1 MTGAAKRSPEL
12 DGLAWNDNGQSVMS
26 GSVLELFQSLDRAF
40 LALGAAWNA
49 TEYRFPTFVSARQ
62 LHRLDYFRSF
72 PHLATFPVCL
82 DDEDANLGDFVDG
95 PVIDDQ
101 GQLKLTRHRPIEDVL
116 TPAACYHLYIHLQ
129 DTESSGCRYLTTR
142 NTCFRREEYYRP
154 LERQWSFSM
163 REIVAIGTL
172 DEVGEFLQSTQA
184 MVNRLLAAIDLPVE
198 WEVASDPFFRPSRN
212 AKYVAQLV
220 NPTKLEAV
228 FDGHLAI
235 ASVNLHQDHFG
246 RTYDIR
252 QSGDYAY
259 TGCVAFG
266 IERWVYAVVSRF
278 GPDPARWPVLADVS
292 ASASEWATS

>member
-1 MTGAAKRSPEL
+1 MTAPTTISPEL
-12 DGLAWNDNGQSVMS
+12 DGLAWHDNGQSVMS
-26 GSVLELFQSLDRAF
+26 GPVLGLFESLDQAF
-40 LALGAAWNA
+40 LSLAAAWNA
-49 TEYRFPTFVSARQ
+49 SEYRFPTFVSARQ

-82 DDEDANLGDFVDG
+82 DAEDANLGDFVDG
-95 PVIDDQ
+95 PVLDDH
-101 GQLKLTRHRPIEDVL
+101 GHVHLTRPRPIEDVL

-129 DTESSGCRYLTTR
+129 NTESSGCRYLTTR

-172 DEVGEFLQSTQA
+172 EEVRDFLHVTHG
-184 MVNRLLAAIDLPVE
+184 MVNELLAGIDLPVA
-198 WEVASDPFFRPSRN
+198 WETANDPFFRPAGN
-212 AKYVAQLV
+212 AKYMAQLV
-220 NPTKLEAV
+220 NPTKQEAV

-235 ASVNLHQDHFG
+235 ASINLHQDHFG

-252 QSGDYAY
+252 RSGDYAY

-266 IERWVYAVVSRF
+266 LERWVYAFIKRF
-278 GPDPARWPVLADVS
+278 GADPTGWPRLDDVLTV
-292 ASASEWATS
+292 ASRGSS

>member
-1 MTGAAKRSPEL
+1 MSAGATNSPEL

-26 GSVLELFQSLDRAF
+26 GPVLELFQSLDRAF
-40 LALGAAWNA
+40 LTLAAAWNA

-82 DDEDANLGDFVDG
+82 DAEDANLGDFVDG
-95 PVIDDQ
+95 PVLDDH
-101 GQLKLTRHRPIEDVL
+101 GQLQLTRPRPIEDVL

-129 DTESSGCRYLTTR
+129 DTGSSGCRYLTTR

-154 LERQWSFSM
+154 LQRQWSFSM
-163 REIVAIGTL
+163 REIVAIGTH
-172 DEVGEFLQSTQA
+172 DEVAAFLHTSQE
-184 MVNRLLAAIDLPVE
+184 MVNRLLAAIDVPVD
-198 WEVASDPFFRPSRN
+198 WEVANDPFFRPSRN

-220 NPTKLEAV
+220 NPTKQEAV

-246 RTYDIR
+246 RTYEIR
-252 QSGDYAY
+252 RSDDYAY

-266 IERWVYAVVSRF
+266 LERWVYAIVSRF
-278 GPDPARWPVLADVS
+278 GPDPAGWPALPDVYS
-292 ASASEWATS
+292 SSERIFS